1 MHNISN
7 FRGQFIPL
15 KNMPFFLPGIDFVI
29 KVSLSLSLSGTRC
42 PRERNRTGTYRY
54 LLINFKILVFTGV
67 VMELNMLFA
76 MDDCRQLERLRQEM

>member
-29 KVSLSLSLSGTRC
+29 KVSLSLSQELVVQENGIEQARIDIFLLFSKYWSSRGLSWSSIC
-42 PRERNRTGTYRY
+42 Y
-54 LLINFKILVFTGV
+54 LQWTIADGWSG
-67 VMELNMLFA
+67 
-76 MDDCRQLERLRQEM
+76 